1 MKNRKRKANRKLAKD
16 LASKIN
22 AIIEK
27 YDRKTPYTNFYV
39 ISSIPD
45 TARNLIF
52 FVIEIIGLI
61 SLLYSTTWRYLTS
74 EIILSTLPAIIL
86 QCIAGAFIV
95 IVLLIVYFKM
105 KLGLRRNHHIKLGY
119 SNKDIARLES
129 ELAELEIWELE
140 LVVKQEH
147 HQRMCEKFEKL
158 KPIIV
163 EELHGSMKLKSN
175 LLKVK
180 GKARIKVDG
189 FSRSSF
195 KISRKGYHHLLAEIS
210 SLKDMTEDDVKIKQN
225 LGLS

>member
-1 MKNRKRKANRKLAKD
+1 MKNRKANRKLAKD

-22 AIIEK
+22 TIIEK
-27 YDRKTPYTNFYV
+27 YNQKTPYTNFYA

-52 FVIEIIGLI
+52 FVIEIIGLVSVLYYAAWRDLTFENPI
-61 SLLYSTTWRYLTS
+61 TDSL
-74 EIILSTLPAIIL
+74 EFFAHCCACAIIAL
-86 QCIAGAFIV
+86 T
-95 IVLLIVYFKM
+95 LLIVYFKV
-105 KLGLRRNHHIKLGY
+105 KLKLRRNHHIKLGY
-119 SNKDIARLES
+119 SNQDIARLES

-140 LVVKQEH
+140 LVIKQEH

-180 GKARIKVDG
+180 GKALIKVDG

-195 KISRKGYHHLLAEIS
+195 KISRKGYHHLLMEIS
-210 SLKDMTEDDVKIKQN
+210 NLKDMTECDAKIEQT